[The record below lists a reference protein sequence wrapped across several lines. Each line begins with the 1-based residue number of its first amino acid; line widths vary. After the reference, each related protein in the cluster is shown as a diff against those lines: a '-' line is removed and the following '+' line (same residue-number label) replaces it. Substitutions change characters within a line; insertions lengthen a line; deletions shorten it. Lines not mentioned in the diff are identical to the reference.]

1 MKHLFHVLTDIDTY
15 ATIAHIKNK
24 NNIIIRQR
32 RTYFLATK
40 LEERISVHY
49 GDLSA
54 GQKLAADFIVSNPFE
69 VATRSMRS
77 IAALSDLSPAT
88 YTRLARAVGFEDYDE
103 LKSLCVSSVNRNKVV
118 SFYDRAVQLTDATQN
133 DQKNFFF
140 RQASASVQNIEEM
153 IQSLETDKLLEI
165 VEVLAQAPRVG
176 VAGALASSGFAHYM
190 SYIGGWCRPNWFAL
204 GNEMLGSGF
213 ILRDLEKEDVVF
225 MITKT
230 PNSQRSMS
238 ALKFAHENGN
248 KIILITDTHK
258 CPAIAYAHHFIVV
271 PTDSP
276 QFFSSYV
283 ATTVLLET
291 IIGMLVTKMGD
302 VAHTRIASIE
312 DTNRQIG
319 EYWSG

>member
-1 MKHLFHVLTDIDTY
+1 MFQVLTDIDTY
-15 ATIAHIKNK
+15 ATISENKSK
-24 NNIIIRQR
+24 NNKIIPQW
-32 RTYFLATK
+32 RTKFLATK

-49 GDLSA
+49 GELSVR
-54 GQKLAADFIVSNPFE
+54 QKLAADFVVSNPFE
-69 VATRSMRS
+69 IATRSMRS
-77 IAALSDLSPAT
+77 IASSSNLSPAT
-88 YTRLARAVGFEDYDE
+88 YTRLARAVGFEDYDQ

-118 SFYDRAVQLTDATQN
+118 SFYDRAIQLTDENQDQN
-133 DQKNFFF
+133 NTFFY
-140 RQASASVQNIEEM
+140 RQASASIQNIEELLH
-153 IQSLETDKLLEI
+153 SVDTDKLSDI
-165 VEVLAQAPRVG
+165 VEILAAAPRVG

-190 SYIGGWCRPNWFAL
+190 SYIGGWCRANWFAL

-258 CPAIAYAHHFIVV
+258 CPAITYANHFIVV